1 MCQDDYDDNDDDDDD
16 DDIQPMSSQ
25 VPEVVLELP
34 SDSDSSRFN

>member
-1 MCQDDYDDNDDDDDD
+1 MCQDDDDDIDDDDDD